1 MYGSNVAPPKLIP
14 TPPSRDELTH
24 HPKSVA
30 PSNTAHQANSQEKP
44 APNVPQRPRRIT
56 VRTIRRMKQNSVKIT
71 MLTAYDAPFAQILD
85 QAGIEMLLVGD
96 SLGMVLQGAQNTLSV
111 TMDHMVYHTRCVS
124 HIAQRAMVV
133 GDMPFMSYQIS
144 PEQAIT
150 NAGRL
155 MQEGGAHAVKLEGGQ
170 EMAPTI
176 QKITNAG
183 IPVVGH
189 IGLTPQSVNALGGFV
204 IQGRDPERAEEIKQ
218 DALTVQEA
226 GAFCLVLEGIPRKLA
241 QEITA
246 LLDIPT
252 IGIGA
257 GEGCDGQ
264 VLVTHDMLGLTPGF
278 VPSFVKQYAQL
289 HTLMEQAV
297 QQYIAEVKQSAFPD
311 EEHSFS

>member
-1 MYGSNVAPPKLIP
+1 MYGSRSSSPLSSTSAVHPTGA
-14 TPPSRDELTH
+14 TPP
-24 HPKSVA
+24 PPG
-30 PSNTAHQANSQEKP
+30 PSQAAHQANSQTQTP
-44 APNVPQRPRRIT
+44 AAPKRPRRIT
-56 VRTIRRMKQNSVKIT
+56 VRTLRRMKENNNKIT
-71 MLTAYDAPFAQILD
+71 MLTAYDAPFAKLLD
-85 QAGIEMLLVGD
+85 QAGVEMLLVGD
-96 SLGMVLQGAQNTLSV
+96 SLGMVLQGANNTLSV

-124 HIAQRAMVV
+124 HVAERSFVV
-133 GDMPFMSYQIS
+133 GDMPFMSYQVS
-144 PEQAIT
+144 PEQALL

-155 MQEGGAHAVKLEGGQ
+155 VQEGGAHAVKLEGGQ
-170 EMAPTI
+170 EMASTI

-204 IQGRDPERAEEIKQ
+204 IQGRTPEQAERLKQ
-218 DALTVQEA
+218 DALAVQA
-226 GAFCLVLEGIPRKLA
+226 SGAFCVVLEGIPRELA

-289 HTLMEQAV
+289 HTLMQQAV
-297 QQYIAEVKQSAFPD
+297 QQYIAEVKQSTFPN
-311 EEHSFS
+311 EEHSFT